1 MELHIQTT
9 VTYSNIINSQ
19 HRVVHNIGGTRSSK
33 TYSSLQYCIV
43 EALQEQTIVT
53 VVRKT
58 VPSLKR
64 TIIKDFKDIMDGLG
78 IWETKN
84 WNSSDRIYTF
94 SNGSMVQFVSTDDP
108 QKLRGVKSDIL
119 LIDEANEVDEESFF
133 QLKIRTSKKI
143 ILCYNPTISPYHW
156 LRTMEDCDR
165 YVTTYKDNPY
175 LPKEMIEEIE
185 ALQYKNE
192 KYYKIYALGEYAE
205 NDLLIYKWDTVDEI
219 EDAEL
224 VAYGMDFGFSSDP
237 TAMVAV
243 YKSGDRIFVKEI
255 LYKKGL
261 VTKDIVQIV
270 NEMKIGQNELWCD
283 SAEPRLIEELYRSGI
298 NAKPVQKG
306 PDSIRFGISVIQNYK
321 MSVLKSS
328 TNLINELYGYEYAKD
343 KYGYTTDTPTTAPDH
358 LLDALRYVGMM
369 RLGVK
374 GESKGKY
381 NIRIGIK

>member
-1 MELHIQTT
+1 MQLQIDTT
-9 VTYSNIINSQ
+9 ITYANILNSEY
-19 HRVVHNIGGTRSSK
+19 RIVHNIGGTRSSK
-33 TYSSLQYCIV
+33 TYSSLQYSIV
-43 EALQEQTIVT
+43 SALEEQTIVT

-64 TIIKDFKDIMDGLG
+64 TIIKDFKDIMNKLS
-78 IWETKN
+78 IWETNN
-84 WNSSDRIYTF
+84 WNQSDRIYTF
-94 SNGSMVQFVSTDDP
+94 SNGSIIQFVSTDDP

-143 ILCYNPTISPYHW
+143 ILCYNPTVSPYHW

-165 YVTTYKDNPY
+165 FVTTYKDNPY
-175 LPKEMIEEIE
+175 LPQEMIYEIE
-185 ALQYKNE
+185 QLQYKNE
-192 KYYKIYALGEYAE
+192 KYYKIYALGEFSE
-205 NDLLIYKWDTVDEI
+205 NELLIYKWDIVDEI
-219 EDAEL
+219 EDTEL
-224 VAYGMDFGFSSDP
+224 IAYGMDFGFSADP

-243 YKSGDRIFVKEI
+243 YKSGNTISIKEI

-261 VTKDIVQIV
+261 VTNDIVEFV
-270 NEMKIGQNELWCD
+270 KGMGIGGTELWCD

-298 NAKPVQKG
+298 NAKPVKKG
-306 PDSIRFGISVIQNYK
+306 PDSIRFGISVIQNYNL
-321 MSVLKSS
+321 SILRSS

-343 KYGYTTDTPTTAPDH
+343 KYGYTTDIPTNGPDH

-381 NIRIGIK
+381 NIVIGIK